1 MKNFIFAGVF
11 TLVFGFAS
19 ITQAGLVRNAVCRV
33 ACAKPV
39 RTVVS
44 TVRPVERSV
53 NLVKSLRCCQ

>member
-1 MKNFIFAGVF
+1 MKNFM
-11 TLVFGFAS
+11 FAS
-19 ITQAGLVRNAVCRV
+19 VFALTLAFASTTQAGLVKNAVCRV
-33 ACAKPV
+33 VCAKPV